1 MTRALA
7 ALFMLAPFAVT
18 AQALDPALF
27 GGSPSARARIDEIG
41 ANLEESFKQ
50 ALARYDAEIAAQ
62 PHRVLGRIARCEFV
76 EAFPNEYEYVT
87 FSDETYELAEQCEEE
102 LVLAFPDHPEVRLW
116 QLSRMY
122 DEEEAL
128 KTGQGLLD
136 VAEVY
141 GWTGGQRARLYTA
154 LANASER
161 LDTEG
166 RFRERTAGYARRALQ
181 NDVRADVR
189 LILGAYYQETGDREA
204 ALEAL
209 TSPFDGHDPEDN
221 WYVVRKMAYLA
232 RLDAHDAV
240 VALQAR
246 LDGETYYDRA
256 EASAALRAVGELELS
271 RRVLE
276 DDEAAYYGTE
286 RQRFVLALESGSAE
300 EAHTAYEQWRDQ
312 GYWEDPIGIN
322 RFALFVEHPQLPWR
336 IRDALG
342 LLGALVVAAVS
353 VLAWGV
359 PLSLVHYRGLANRV
373 RTAAPLSS
381 GGLRLRDAWLG
392 LGAFMLAGFFA
403 MYAIGPF
410 DAFTDPTMPWAIAAE
425 QSQIGRLLVIESLAA
440 IVLLAFVAYRLR
452 RHLQHWWATDWSVG
466 KCVLVGVGG
475 ALVFRLPLFAMMASG
490 VDLTSALRI
499 DNEMWGMLETV
510 DEMFGPAAALWVLA
524 VAAPVGEELLFR
536 GLLLRASLRHV
547 SFPLANGLQA
557 LLFATIHLDL
567 AATPFLF
574 AFGFAAGWLARSSGG
589 LLAPM
594 IMHAVLNL
602 IVGVLIINA

>member
-7 ALFMLAPFAVT
+7 ALFVLAPLAVT

-27 GGSPSARARIDEIG
+27 GGSPPARVRIDEIG
-41 ANLEESFKQ
+41 ANIEESFEE

-76 EAFPNEYEYVT
+76 ESFPNEYEYVT
-87 FSDETYELAEQCEEE
+87 FSDETYELAEQCEQE
-102 LVLAFPDHPEVRLW
+102 LVLGFPDHPEVRLW

-122 DEEEAL
+122 DDEETF
-128 KTGQGLLD
+128 KTAQDLLD
-136 VAEVY
+136 AADVF
-141 GWTGGQRARLYTA
+141 GWTGGQRARLYTT
-154 LANASER
+154 LATVSER

-166 RFRERTAGYARRALQ
+166 RFRERTAGYARRALEH
-181 NDVRADVR
+181 DMRADVR
-189 LILGAYYQETGDREA
+189 LILGAYYQRTGDRTA

-221 WYVVRKMAYLA
+221 WYIVRKMAYLA
-232 RLDAHDAV
+232 ELGAHDAV
-240 VALQAR
+240 VALHGK

-276 DDEAAYYGTE
+276 DDEVSFYGTE

-300 EAHTAYEQWRDQ
+300 EAHAAYEQWRDE

-322 RFALFVEHPQLPWR
+322 RFALFVEHPKLPWR
-336 IRDALG
+336 TRDALG
-342 LLGALVVAAVS
+342 LLGALVFAAAS
-353 VLAWGV
+353 VLVWGV
-359 PLSLVHYRGLANRV
+359 PLGLIHYRGLMNRV
-373 RTAAPLSS
+373 RATAPLPS
-381 GGLRLRDAWLG
+381 GGLRLRDAWSG
-392 LGAFMLAGFFA
+392 LAAFTLAGFIA

-410 DAFTDPTMPWAIAAE
+410 DAFTDPTIPWAIAAE
-425 QSQIGRLLVIESLAA
+425 ESQLGQLLVIESLLV
-440 IVLLAFVAYRLR
+440 IVLLALVAYTLR

-466 KCVLVGVGG
+466 KCVLVGVGA

-490 VDLTSALRI
+490 VDLTSALSV
-499 DNEMWGMLETV
+499 DNAMWEMLETV
-510 DEMFGPAAALWVLA
+510 DETFGPAAALWVLA
-524 VAAPVGEELLFR
+524 LAAPVGEELLFR

-547 SFPLANGLQA
+547 SFPLANGVQA
-557 LLFATIHLDL
+557 LLFAAIHFDV
-567 AATPFLF
+567 AALPFLF
-574 AFGFAAGWLARSSGG
+574 AFGFAAGWVARSSGG

-594 IMHAVLNL
+594 IMHAVMNL
-602 IVGVLIINA
+602 IVGLLIVSA